1 MVESGLTDCDDP
13 DSENSSLDVQVVRIV
28 STAVGGIGI
37 GVVGG
42 IGIGVVVGIWARIEI
57 GAGPSIPK
65 PSERVYVLPWCWCWC
80 WGRRH
85 RRRQQQL
92 YSAHPQAGGGADDYV
107 VKPLIKFNNFGAW
120 LGALVCGCPAVQFR
134 NSFVRFNFGPNPDVV
149 DSGQH
154 GSFSMLRPS
163 DHNEISPTPR
173 AVCGGAVDRL
183 TLAVCLWNTEYCRF
197 PSSLIPRLKPVGFNI
212 IASEQAVV
220 KRCWYVDH
228 L

>member
-120 LGALVCGCPAVQFR
+120 LGAFMVCGCPPSNSVIHSFIQFR
-134 NSFVRFNFGPNPDVV
+134 TEPGCR
-149 DSGQH
+149 GQWTAWQ
-154 GSFSMLRPS
+154 FSMLRFS
-163 DHNEISPTPR
+163 DHNERQRR
-173 AVCGGAVDRL
+173 AP
-183 TLAVCLWNTEYCRF
+183 F
-197 PSSLIPRLKPVGFNI
+197 
-212 IASEQAVV
+212 VV
-220 KRCWYVDH
+220 ARWTVLH
-228 L
+228 LLCAC